1 MMKVVG
7 PVDSG
12 NYGHLPELSRT
23 EQGKAI
29 CDSVTPI
36 VKESLCPLSPACGK
50 DCPHVRSARIESG
63 LAGVDSIP
71 HFVGSPV
78 LPFMPRDIHKAPV
91 GFPLSPQTRLAHS

>member
-12 NYGHLPELSRT
+12 NYGHLPELCRA
-23 EQGKAI
+23 EQRKAI

-36 VKESLCPLSPACGK
+36 VKESLSALSPACGK
-50 DCPHVRSARIESG
+50 HCPHVRSARIESG

-78 LPFMPRDIHKAPV
+78 LPFMPRDIHKALA
-91 GFPLSPQTRLAHS
+91 GFLLSPQTRLASS